1 MRLLKKLDYCS
12 YQIFRINLAKE
23 FSESPSESIIE
34 EILGD
39 DDIDNIK
46 KKVIGHTIYCPK

>member
-12 YQIFRINLAKE
+12 YQIFQINLAKE

-46 KKVIGHTIYCPK
+46 KKVIGHTIYFPK